1 MKMKNNTI
9 YRKQY
14 MDKLISLKDKN
25 IIKVLTGIRRC
36 GKSTILNQFKNYL
49 IENGVKNKN
58 IISINF
64 EDNNNN
70 NLLDGEILHKYI
82 MEHTDSNTKNYIFLD
97 EIQNVVGFEKCIDSL
112 LLREYLDIYITGS
125 NSHMLSSEL
134 ATFLTGRY
142 IQIHVLP
149 LSFQEYLSYY
159 GETDELK
166 KYNDYITYGGFPYL
180 INLEGNNEKLE
191 YLDSVYNTVLV
202 KDVVSR
208 KKINDI
214 LILESLCRFL
224 FDNIGSYISTKKIS
238 DTLASYGRKN
248 SVHTIEEYLNALVES
263 YILYKVNRYDIK
275 GKQLLKTQEKYYL
288 SDIGLRTYLLGK
300 SFDKNLGHILENI
313 IFLELKRRGYKI
325 YIGKN
330 DLTEVDFV
338 VETNDE
344 LVYIQVALSVRDEG
358 TLERELRPL
367 ESINDHFR
375 KYIITLDYDTNIYNG
390 IKQISAMDFLTG
402 RVDI

>member
-1 MKMKNNTI
+1 
-9 YRKQY
+9 

-49 IENGVKNKN
+49 IENGIKNEN

-82 MEHTDSNTKNYIFLD
+82 MEHTDFNTKNYIFLD
-97 EIQNVVGFEKCIDSL
+97 EIQNVIGFEKCIDSL

-125 NSHMLSSEL
+125 NSYMLSSEL

-180 INLEGNNEKLE
+180 INMDNNNEKLE

-263 YILYKVNRYDIK
+263 YILYKVNRDDIK
-275 GKQLLKTQEKYYL
+275 WKQLLKTQEKYYL

-330 DLTEVDFV
+330 ELTEVDFV